1 MRAGAN
7 VGHRATVGSR
17 EFRGMAGLSASW
29 DQWSLSGIGP
39 HLRGSMT
46 TPLLQARSITKRFG
60 ALQAL
65 ADVDIDIHPGE
76 VLAILGDN
84 GAGKS
89 TFIKILSGAYEP
101 SAGTLLLDG
110 APVNFG
116 SPQDAADVGIA
127 TIFQELA
134 LSENLSIAENV
145 FLGRELVR
153 HVLGVP
159 FLKRRAMRQKVAEL
173 LRTLEAHISDPD
185 AAVGT
190 LSGGQRQAV
199 AISRALNLNARLV
212 IMDEPTAALAV
223 AETRKV
229 LQLIRR
235 LAEGGRAV
243 ILISHNMHD
252 VFEVADR
259 IVVLRRGRKI
269 AERRRS
275 ETDPEEVVSFITGAH
290 PDVRALETQ
299 A

>member
-1 MRAGAN
+1 M
-7 VGHRATVGSR
+7 VSTMS
-17 EFRGMAGLSASW
+17 
-29 DQWSLSGIGP
+29 P
-39 HLRGSMT
+39 
-46 TPLLQARSITKRFG
+46 PLLQARSITKRFG

-65 ADVDIDIHPGE
+65 ADVDVDIHAGE

-110 APVNFG
+110 APVSFV

-153 HVLGVP
+153 RVLGVP
-159 FLKRRAMRQKVAEL
+159 FLRRQAMKQKVAEL
-173 LRTLEAHISDPD
+173 LHSLEAHISDPE
-185 AAVGT
+185 AAVGS

-259 IVVLRRGRKI
+259 IVVFRRGRKI

-290 PDVRALETQ
+290 PDVRALEMQ

>member
-1 MRAGAN
+1 
-7 VGHRATVGSR
+7 
-17 EFRGMAGLSASW
+17 
-29 DQWSLSGIGP
+29 
-39 HLRGSMT
+39 MT

-65 ADVDIDIHPGE
+65 VDVDVDIHTGE

-110 APVNFG
+110 APVSFA

-153 HVLGVP
+153 RVLGVP
-159 FLKRRAMRQKVAEL
+159 FLKRQAMKQKVAEL
-173 LRTLEAHISDPD
+173 LHTLEAHISDPE
-185 AAVGT
+185 AAVGS

-235 LAEGGRAV
+235 LTEGGRAV

-259 IVVLRRGRKI
+259 IVVFRRGRKI

-290 PDVRALETQ
+290 PDVRALENQ

>member
-1 MRAGAN
+1 M
-7 VGHRATVGSR
+7 S
-17 EFRGMAGLSASW
+17 
-29 DQWSLSGIGP
+29 P
-39 HLRGSMT
+39 
-46 TPLLQARSITKRFG
+46 PLLRARSITKRFG

-65 ADVDIDIHPGE
+65 ADVDVDIHAGE

-110 APVNFG
+110 APVTFA
-116 SPQDAADVGIA
+116 SPQDAADIGIA

-145 FLGRELVR
+145 FLGRELVHR
-153 HVLGVP
+153 VLGVP
-159 FLKRRAMRQKVAEL
+159 FLQRQAMKQKVAEL
-173 LRTLEAHISDPD
+173 LHSLDAHISDPD
-185 AAVGT
+185 AAVGS

-259 IVVLRRGRKI
+259 IVVFRRGRKI

-275 ETDPEEVVSFITGAH
+275 ETNPEEVVSFITGAH

>member
-1 MRAGAN
+1 
-7 VGHRATVGSR
+7 
-17 EFRGMAGLSASW
+17 
-29 DQWSLSGIGP
+29 
-39 HLRGSMT
+39 MT
-46 TPLLQARSITKRFG
+46 TPLLQARSISKRFG

-65 ADVDIDIHPGE
+65 ADVDVDINAGE

-110 APVNFG
+110 APVSFA

-153 HVLGVP
+153 RVLGVP
-159 FLKRRAMRQKVAEL
+159 FLKRQAMKQKVAEL
-173 LRTLEAHISDPD
+173 LNTLEAHISDPE
-185 AAVGT
+185 ATVGS

-212 IMDEPTAALAV
+212 VMDEPTAALAV

-259 IVVLRRGRKI
+259 IVVFRRGRKI

-290 PDVRALETQ
+290 PDVRALEMQ

>member
-1 MRAGAN
+1 M
-7 VGHRATVGSR
+7 S
-17 EFRGMAGLSASW
+17 
-29 DQWSLSGIGP
+29 P
-39 HLRGSMT
+39 
-46 TPLLQARSITKRFG
+46 PLLQARSITKRFG

-65 ADVDIDIHPGE
+65 ANVDLDIHAGE

-101 SAGTLLLDG
+101 SAGTLLLD
-110 APVNFG
+110 AMPVTFA
-116 SPQDAADVGIA
+116 SPQDAADLGIA

-145 FLGRELVR
+145 FLGRELVHR
-153 HVLGVP
+153 VLGVP
-159 FLKRRAMRQKVAEL
+159 FLKRQAMKQKVAEL
-173 LRTLEAHISDPD
+173 LHSLEAHISDPD
-185 AAVGT
+185 AAVGS

-199 AISRALNLNARLV
+199 AIARALNLNARLV

-259 IVVLRRGRKI
+259 IVVFRRGRKI

-275 ETDPEEVVSFITGAH
+275 DTNPEEVVSFITGAH

>member
-1 MRAGAN
+1 M
-7 VGHRATVGSR
+7 S
-17 EFRGMAGLSASW
+17 
-29 DQWSLSGIGP
+29 P
-39 HLRGSMT
+39 
-46 TPLLQARSITKRFG
+46 PLLQARSITKRFG

-65 ADVDIDIHPGE
+65 ADVDVDINAGE

-101 SAGTLLLDG
+101 SAGTVLLDG
-110 APVNFG
+110 APVSFA
-116 SPQDAADVGIA
+116 SPQDAADIGIA

-145 FLGRELVR
+145 FLGRELVHR
-153 HVLGVP
+153 VLGVP
-159 FLKRRAMRQKVAEL
+159 FLKRQAMKQKVTEL
-173 LRTLEAHISDPD
+173 LHSLEAHISDPD
-185 AAVGT
+185 AAVGS

-259 IVVLRRGRKI
+259 IVVFRRGRKI

-275 ETDPEEVVSFITGAH
+275 ETNPEEVVSFITGAH
-290 PDVRALETQ
+290 PDVRALEMQ
-299 A
+299 P

>member
-1 MRAGAN
+1 
-7 VGHRATVGSR
+7 
-17 EFRGMAGLSASW
+17 
-29 DQWSLSGIGP
+29 
-39 HLRGSMT
+39 MT
-46 TPLLQARSITKRFG
+46 TPLLRARSITKRFG

-65 ADVDIDIHPGE
+65 ADVDVDIHASE

-110 APVNFG
+110 VPVSFV

-153 HVLGVP
+153 RVLGVP
-159 FLKRRAMRQKVAEL
+159 FLKRQAMKQKVAEL
-173 LRTLEAHISDPD
+173 LNTLEAHISDPE
-185 AAVGT
+185 AVVGS

-259 IVVLRRGRKI
+259 IVVFRRGRKI

-290 PDVRALETQ
+290 PDVRALEMQ

>member
-1 MRAGAN
+1 
-7 VGHRATVGSR
+7 
-17 EFRGMAGLSASW
+17 
-29 DQWSLSGIGP
+29 
-39 HLRGSMT
+39 MT
-46 TPLLQARSITKRFG
+46 SSLLQARSISKRFG
-60 ALQAL
+60 ALHAL
-65 ADVDIDIHPGE
+65 ADVDVDIHAGE

-110 APVNFG
+110 APMSFA

-153 HVLGVP
+153 RVLGVP
-159 FLKRRAMRQKVAEL
+159 FLKRQAMKQRVAEL
-173 LRTLEAHISDPD
+173 LHTLEAHISDPE
-185 AAVGT
+185 AAVGS

-259 IVVLRRGRKI
+259 IVVFRRGRKI

-290 PDVRALETQ
+290 PDVRALEMQ

>member
-1 MRAGAN
+1 
-7 VGHRATVGSR
+7 
-17 EFRGMAGLSASW
+17 
-29 DQWSLSGIGP
+29 
-39 HLRGSMT
+39 
-46 TPLLQARSITKRFG
+46 
-60 ALQAL
+60 
-65 ADVDIDIHPGE
+65 VDIHAAE

-110 APVNFG
+110 APVSFA
-116 SPQDAADVGIA
+116 SPQAAADVGIA

-134 LSENLSIAENV
+134 LSENLSIAENG
-145 FLGRELVR
+145 FLGREFVR
-153 HVLGVP
+153 RVLGVP
-159 FLKRRAMRQKVAEL
+159 FLKRRAMKQKVAEL
-173 LRTLEAHISDPD
+173 LHTLEAHISDPE
-185 AAVGT
+185 AAVGS
-190 LSGGQRQAV
+190 LSGGQRQGV

-243 ILISHNMHD
+243 ILISHNVHD

-259 IVVLRRGRKI
+259 IVVFRRGRKI

-290 PDVRALETQ
+290 PT
-299 A
+299 

>member
-1 MRAGAN
+1 
-7 VGHRATVGSR
+7 
-17 EFRGMAGLSASW
+17 MA
-29 DQWSLSGIGP
+29 
-39 HLRGSMT
+39 
-46 TPLLQARSITKRFG
+46 TPLLQARSISKRFG

-65 ADVDIDIHPGE
+65 ADVDVDIHAGE

-101 SAGTLLLDG
+101 SAGALLLDG
-110 APVNFG
+110 APVSFA

-153 HVLGVP
+153 RVLGVP
-159 FLKRRAMRQKVAEL
+159 FLKRQAMKQKVAEL
-173 LRTLEAHISDPD
+173 LHTLDAHISDPE
-185 AAVGT
+185 AAVGS

-259 IVVLRRGRKI
+259 IVVFRRGRKI

>member
-1 MRAGAN
+1 M
-7 VGHRATVGSR
+7 VSTMS
-17 EFRGMAGLSASW
+17 
-29 DQWSLSGIGP
+29 P
-39 HLRGSMT
+39 
-46 TPLLQARSITKRFG
+46 PLLQARSISKRFG

-65 ADVDIDIHPGE
+65 TDVDLDVHAGE

-110 APVNFG
+110 ASVRFG

-153 HVLGVP
+153 RVLGVP
-159 FLKRRAMRQKVAEL
+159 FLRRQAMKQKVAEL
-173 LRTLEAHISDPD
+173 LHSLEAHISDPD
-185 AAVGT
+185 AAVGS

-259 IVVLRRGRKI
+259 IAVFRRGRKI
-269 AERRRS
+269 VERRRS

>member
-1 MRAGAN
+1 M
-7 VGHRATVGSR
+7 VSTMS
-17 EFRGMAGLSASW
+17 
-29 DQWSLSGIGP
+29 P
-39 HLRGSMT
+39 
-46 TPLLQARSITKRFG
+46 PLLQARSIAKRFG

-65 ADVDIDIHPGE
+65 ADVDVDIHAGE

-110 APVNFG
+110 ALVSFA
-116 SPQDAADVGIA
+116 SPQAAADVGIA

-153 HVLGVP
+153 RVLGVP
-159 FLKRRAMRQKVAEL
+159 FLKRRAMKQKVAEL
-173 LRTLEAHISDPD
+173 LHTLEAHISDPE
-185 AAVGT
+185 AAVGS

-235 LAEGGRAV
+235 LAEGGQAV

-259 IVVLRRGRKI
+259 IVVFRRGRKI

-290 PDVRALETQ
+290 PDVRALEMQ